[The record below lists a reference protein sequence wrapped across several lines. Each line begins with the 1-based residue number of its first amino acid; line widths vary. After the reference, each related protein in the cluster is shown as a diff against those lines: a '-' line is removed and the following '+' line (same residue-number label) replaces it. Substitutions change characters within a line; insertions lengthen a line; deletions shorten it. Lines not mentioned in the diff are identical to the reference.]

1 MRRFIG
7 SMILIITNI
16 LPALAQTQPAT
27 TLAPL
32 VTQPATLS
40 EQAAIDLTATQILAQ
55 YTATAEAFPVPIEQV
70 DEFGFFAFTLAM
82 GSMLIVL
89 IPVGYGFWRMNRG
102 KQ

>member
-1 MRRFIG
+1 MRRFFVIV
-7 SMILIITNI
+7 LLFACT
-16 LPALAQTQPAT
+16 LPALAQTQPANT
-27 TLAPL
+27 PAPL
-32 VTQPATLS
+32 VTREAVLS

-70 DEFGFFAFTLAM
+70 DEFGFFTFLLAM

-102 KQ
+102 K